1 LRRQVKAQIATV
13 SIYPWDWKRNTMNLI
28 IKGVLLAIIGLL
40 LGVAGAWAFLQFQ
53 IASSKEQFF
62 SGQWPRS
69 SDQPAQ
75 STAVKLEVEGL
86 SSRDLGKLLT
96 GTKTSV
102 DFLLRNPTGEKV
114 KFKLAGAPPAALQ
127 IDIPAGGGVI
137 GANSSYPVTVTV
149 TPKVSENKF
158 SKSIIVETEQG
169 AKTVL
174 TVTAQVEGGLGLVN
188 NELVFSRAKL
198 ATENVKEAEVVCST
212 SKSLKSVKLTL
223 DGNST
228 LPAWLFV
235 ESLEMNDDL
244 LSNNPGATSGLVV
257 RVTVGAELPADLK
270 EAKLELVT
278 DQSQY
283 LPQVITLKFDE

>member
-1 LRRQVKAQIATV
+1 
-13 SIYPWDWKRNTMNLI
+13 MNLI

-75 STAVKLEVEGL
+75 PTAVKLEVEGL

-127 IDIPAGGGVI
+127 IDIPADGAVI

-198 ATENVKEAEVVCST
+198 ATENVKEAELVCST

-257 RVTVGAELPADLK
+257 RVTVGPELPADLK

-283 LPQVITLKFDE
+283 LSQVITLKFDE

>member
-1 LRRQVKAQIATV
+1 
-13 SIYPWDWKRNTMNLI
+13 MNLFV
-28 IKGVLLAIIGLL
+28 KGVLLAIIGLL

-53 IASSKEQFF
+53 MANSKEQFF
-62 SGQWPRS
+62 SGQWPRNI
-69 SDQPAQ
+69 DKPTQP
-75 STAVKLEVEGL
+75 TAVKLEVEGL
-86 SSRDLGKLLT
+86 STRDLGKLLT

-102 DFLLRNPTGEKV
+102 DFLLRNPSSEKV
-114 KFKLAGAPPAALQ
+114 KFKLAGAPPAVLQ
-127 IDIPAGGGVI
+127 IDIPANGAVI
-137 GANSSYPVTVTV
+137 GANSTYPVTVTV

-169 AKTVL
+169 GKTVL
-174 TVTAQVEGGLGLVN
+174 TVNAQVEGGLGLVN

-198 ATENVKEAEVVCST
+198 ATEKVKEAELVCST
-212 SKSLKSVKLTL
+212 SKSLKSVKLSL

-228 LPAWLFV
+228 LPGWLLV
-235 ESLEMNDDL
+235 EPLEMTDDL

-257 RVTVGAELPADLK
+257 RVTVSPELPADLK

-283 LPQVITLKFDE
+283 LSQVITLKFDE